1 LHGLLGGISAKL
13 GGNSILSGAASGAA
27 MEGLQPML
35 DTFLKDHPEEYP
47 EIFEGVKD
55 LGKLKSAYSIAGFIW
70 FYCEKRYEN
79 RPDSIGYDTWLEHEI
94 IGGQND

>member
-1 LHGLLGGISAKL
+1 
-13 GGNSILSGAASGAA
+13 
-27 MEGLQPML
+27 METGETE
-35 DTFLKDHPEEYP
+35 DGSNEDEE
-47 EIFEGVKD
+47 EGVKD

-94 IGGQND
+94 IGGQKD

>member
-1 LHGLLGGISAKL
+1 
-13 GGNSILSGAASGAA
+13 

-47 EIFEGVKD
+47 EIVEGVKD

-79 RPDSIGYDTWLEHEI
+79 KPDSIGYDTWLEHEI
-94 IGGQND
+94 IGGQKDGIGRSYTFMKKIQLIITLKG

>member
-1 LHGLLGGISAKL
+1 
-13 GGNSILSGAASGAA
+13 

-55 LGKLKSAYSIAGFIW
+55 LRKLKSAYSIAGFIW
-70 FYCEKRYEN
+70 FYVR
-79 RPDSIGYDTWLEHEI
+79 RDTRIDLIQLAMIH
-94 IGGQND
+94 G

>member
-1 LHGLLGGISAKL
+1 
-13 GGNSILSGAASGAA
+13 

-55 LGKLKSAYSIAGFIW
+55 LGKLKSAYSIAGFIV
-70 FYCEKRYEN
+70 R
-79 RPDSIGYDTWLEHEI
+79 RDTRIDLIQLAVIH
-94 IGGQND
+94 G